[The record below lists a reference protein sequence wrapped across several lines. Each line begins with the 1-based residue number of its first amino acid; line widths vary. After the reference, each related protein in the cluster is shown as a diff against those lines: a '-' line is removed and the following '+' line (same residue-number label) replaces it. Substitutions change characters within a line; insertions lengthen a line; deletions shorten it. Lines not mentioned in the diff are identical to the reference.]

1 MTPAQRTAHVAAL
14 VAGVDP
20 VRICWAESSNKSRAF
35 CGGTLA
41 WTERD
46 GVHVSSCSRCNATSR
61 GTTWEASEVER
72 LFGRSA
78 AECAGGGA

>member
-1 MTPAQRTAHVAAL
+1 VTPAQRTAHVAAL
-14 VAGVDP
+14 VAGVDLI
-20 VRICWAESSNKSRAF
+20 RMCWAPSSNPGLAF

-61 GTTWEASEVER
+61 GTTWEAGEVER
-72 LFGRSA
+72 LFGKSA
-78 AECAGGGA
+78 AECVEGEP